1 MTTKFSITP
10 FAIEKIQARI
20 RLDGRL
26 DLKFRISI
34 EGGGCSGLQ
43 YAYDLCQSPGVED
56 QDHDEWIVLWQ
67 DGITVVSDEL
77 SAQYLKDATL
87 DYVQDLKAAKF
98 VIHNPNTEMTCGC
111 GSSFTL
117 KDA

>member
-1 MTTKFSITP
+1 MKLKTTLTAVTP
-10 FAIEKIQARI
+10 LAILKIQQRI
-20 RLDGRL
+20 LADGRPN
-26 DLKFRISI
+26 LKLRVSI

-43 YAYDLCQSPGVED
+43 YAYDLCQDADIED
-56 QDHDEWIVLWQ
+56 DEIILWQ
-67 DGITVVSDEL
+67 GEVTVVSDEL

-87 DYVQDLKAAKF
+87 DYVQDLKSAKF

-117 KDA
+117 KDI